1 MRSVGRPS
9 ARVNSDPLAG
19 GYAAPASELD
29 LGVLAA
35 ALWRRKLWVIVPT
48 LMALIGSA
56 AFVSTLTPLYKSE
69 ARLLLEP
76 RETTFTRPTGDAL
89 SGEQRTV
96 DEQAVRSQVELIT
109 SVDLA
114 RDVARRLN
122 LEGNPEFDPQVAPS
136 GLSARLLGMVG
147 LSTPKPTGEDR
158 VLKAYFEALTAYSID
173 RSRVITIEFA
183 SRDPAFAAEAA
194 NAIADRYLAERG
206 EAKRIDTIGA
216 SDALSPQIA
225 ALRERVMKA
234 EDAVEVF
241 RAANGLF
248 ESQNNSSLS
257 TQQLAEIN
265 TQLSNARAQQA
276 ESAARAKLIRDLLRD
291 GRPVDVSDVTNND
304 LIRRLVETRVGLQA
318 RIAQESRTLLPGHP
332 RMKELR
338 AQLADLEARIVTE
351 AERTVRSLENDALIA
366 GARVASL
373 ETALDRQ
380 KDSASRANEQEV
392 KLRALEREAK
402 SERDLLE
409 SYLSRYREASARA
422 ALDTLPA
429 DARIVSRAVPASA
442 PFFPRKGPIIAIAT
456 FATLLMSIVLLAS
469 GELLSGRAMVPQ
481 RRPVEE
487 DDEDVAEPEMDA
499 DRKNQMTA
507 DPPAAMPTPVASV
520 PVVVTPPPAQSDPLP
535 VEAQSA
541 PAPSEQPAASKTA
554 PVSVAA
560 GSDPTTD
567 QVEPRAEPEPVA
579 QVQPPPEPFIGA
591 SFLFI
596 GVDDA
601 ASSQLAALAFARRA
615 VGRGH
620 SVVLVDLADTGR
632 DGLSDVV
639 AGRLGIGQVI
649 EPDRLSRMHRIASGR
664 PITGDD
670 VAKARLIAALTAR
683 YAIVVLHLVAQAEG
697 SDAEKAAPMI
707 EAYARVAD
715 TTLLIAG
722 TDSSD
727 DAVEAISQRLKT
739 TGTRIVQTTASDGIT
754 QRDAA

>member
-1 MRSVGRPS
+1 MRSVGRPA
-9 ARVNSDPLAG
+9 ARVNQDPLAG
-19 GYAAPASELD
+19 GYAAHGSELD

-35 ALWRRKLWVIVPT
+35 ALWRRKAWIILPT
-48 LMALIGSA
+48 LLALIGSA

-76 RETTFTRPTGDAL
+76 RETAFTRPTGDAL

-109 SVDLA
+109 SVDLG
-114 RDVARRLN
+114 RDVARQLG
-122 LEGNPEFDPQVAPS
+122 LAGNPEFDPQAATP
-136 GLSARLLGMVG
+136 GLTARLLGLVG
-147 LSTPKPTGEDR
+147 LASQPPTGEDR

-173 RSRVITIEFA
+173 RSRVIAIEFA
-183 SRDPAFAAEAA
+183 SRDPAFAADAA

-206 EAKRIDTIGA
+206 EAKRDDTIGA
-216 SDALSPQIA
+216 SDALSPQIQ

-234 EDAVEVF
+234 EDAVETF

-248 ESQNNSSLS
+248 ESQNNASLS
-257 TQQLAEIN
+257 TQQLGEVN

-304 LIRRLVETRVGLQA
+304 LIRRLVETRVTLQA
-318 RIAQESRTLLPGHP
+318 GIAQESRTLLPGHP

-373 ETALDRQ
+373 EAALDRQ
-380 KDSASRANEQEV
+380 KESASRTNEQEV

-409 SYLSRYREASARA
+409 SYLTRYREASARA
-422 ALDTLPA
+422 ALDVLPA
-429 DARIVSRAVPASA
+429 DARIVSRAVPAST

-469 GELLSGRAMVPQ
+469 GELLSGRASVPERRRLNDDDEAADDPVPATPTIADAPSPIAPMPQTIEPPAPAMVATDLGTALPDTAM
-481 RRPVEE
+481 PVE
-487 DDEDVAEPEMDA
+487 AKTPPE
-499 DRKNQMTA
+499 
-507 DPPAAMPTPVASV
+507 
-520 PVVVTPPPAQSDPLP
+520 PVVEPAGPVIGQPDATPPPQ
-535 VEAQSA
+535 
-541 PAPSEQPAASKTA
+541 AS
-554 PVSVAA
+554 
-560 GSDPTTD
+560 
-567 QVEPRAEPEPVA
+567 
-579 QVQPPPEPFIGA
+579 EPFVGA
-591 SFLFI
+591 TFLFA
-596 GVDDA
+596 GVGGA

-615 VGRGH
+615 AGRGH
-620 SVVLVDLADTGR
+620 SVAFVDLADTQR
-632 DGLSDVV
+632 DGLAEVV

-649 EPDRLSRMHRIASGR
+649 EPDRLSRMHRIAAGR
-664 PITGDD
+664 DERCDD
-670 VAKARLIAALTAR
+670 ASMARLVAALTVR
-683 YAIVVLHLVAQAEG
+683 YAIVVLHVVTPIETA
-697 SDAEKAAPMI
+697 KAGHIGPQV
-707 EAYARVAD
+707 EAFARVAD
-715 TTLLIAG
+715 TTLLITDADIASEAVDLLGRRLKEAG
-722 TDSSD
+722 TR
-727 DAVEAISQRLKT
+727 VVL
-739 TGTRIVQTTASDGIT
+739 TTASDGAT